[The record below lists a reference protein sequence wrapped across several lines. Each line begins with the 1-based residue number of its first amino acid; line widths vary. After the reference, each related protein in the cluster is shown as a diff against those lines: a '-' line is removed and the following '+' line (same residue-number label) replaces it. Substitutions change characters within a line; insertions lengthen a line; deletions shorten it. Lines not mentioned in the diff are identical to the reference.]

1 MINEQHLPEGHGEAM
16 EGKSRILAET
26 GGRGVPKR
34 TVGSVSSVAE
44 QDSFF
49 TEDRGP
55 LVLRTAFQPI
65 YSLAHQRIVGY
76 EALLRARDRA
86 GLSVPPGELFH
97 GRLNQDDLLG
107 LERRSHELHLRNFLG
122 LGDEVNW
129 LFLNVSPRMI
139 LEGHNRTLTRVI
151 ERAEVPPR
159 RIVIEVVEQPADGEE
174 ELLEVISRFR
184 ELGCLIAL
192 DDFGAGHSNFDR
204 IWTINPDIVKLDRSF
219 IVRAGESRRI
229 RNMVPG
235 IISLL
240 HQSGAL
246 VLMEGVET
254 DDQAMIA
261 FESDADLVQGYLFG
275 KPVVGGADL
284 PEPFGR
290 FGEFSLRYRTA
301 SSAEEARMQREISL
315 YARRF
320 GLAVESL
327 KSGAPLESSSG
338 ILFEEKAA
346 VRCYLIGRNGI
357 QIGRTVVSPDYHELH
372 DERFLPLEDSES
384 ANWYRRHYLKRAI
397 LHPGQLQVTR
407 PYLSITG
414 AHMCITLSLMFSGP
428 GGDCILCCDLT
439 TGPNPGLLRVT

>member
-1 MINEQHLPEGHGEAM
+1 MGIM
-16 EGKSRILAET
+16 EET
-26 GGRGVPKR
+26 EKVRADHGGRGVPGR
-34 TVGSVSSVAE
+34 GAGSVFPAAE
-44 QDSFF
+44 RDSFI
-49 TEDRGP
+49 TEARGP
-55 LVLRTAFQPI
+55 LVLRTALQPI

-76 EALLRARDRA
+76 EALLRAADSA
-86 GLSVPPGELFH
+86 GSPVPPGELFH
-97 GRLNQDDLLG
+97 GGLDPGDLLD
-107 LERRSHELHLRNFLG
+107 LERKSHELHLRNFLG
-122 LGDEVNW
+122 LGDDVNW
-129 LFLNVSPRMI
+129 LFLNVSPRTI
-139 LEGHNRTLTRVI
+139 LEGSSRYYPLTRAI
-151 ERAEVPPR
+151 ESAEVPPR
-159 RIVIEVVEQPADGEE
+159 RIVIEVVEQPVDGED
-174 ELLEVISRFR
+174 ELLEVIGRFR

-219 IVRAGESRRI
+219 IVRASQSRRI

-275 KPVVGGADL
+275 KPAVGKSDSQ
-284 PEPFGR
+284 EPFGR
-290 FGEFSLRYRTA
+290 FGEFSRRYKTA
-301 SSAEEARMQREISL
+301 SSEEEARMQQEISL

-320 GLAVESL
+320 RLAVESL
-327 KSGAPLESSSG
+327 QSGSSLDSSSR
-338 ILFEEKAA
+338 ILFEEKST
-346 VRCYLIGRNGI
+346 VRCYLIGRDGI

-397 LHPGQLQVTR
+397 LHPDQLQVTR

-414 AHMCITLSLMFSGP
+414 AHMCITLSLMFAGP

-439 TGPNPGLLRVT
+439 TGPNPGLPRTS